1 MAAPVGSRPAAGKRF
16 SGRAPHATRAAM
28 SRADLSASP
37 PQRFASALAVVLL
50 HIAAAAGLI
59 RAFAPDLART
69 VVERTLASVTVL
81 APEPTPAPPP
91 APPTPSGAPPA
102 ASGAQGAAGRRAVP
116 REVLALPPRIPLATA
131 PAPAATSTG
140 SANQAGATDS
150 GSGTEAGGSG
160 NGTGSGGEGQ
170 GQGGGGG
177 RLAKI
182 AGDISSAKD
191 YPIASRDLRIGDHVT
206 IWLSVGPDGRPA
218 GCRIVRASRD
228 PAADATTCRLAQ
240 QRFRFR
246 PATDANGRPVSGTY
260 AWTQRWFYKE

>member
-1 MAAPVGSRPAAGKRF
+1 
-16 SGRAPHATRAAM
+16 M

-37 PQRFASALAVVLL
+37 PQRLASALAVVLL
-50 HIAAAAGLI
+50 HFAAAAGLV

-69 VVERTLASVTVL
+69 VVERTLASVTIL
-81 APEPTPAPPP
+81 APAPEPTPPPP
-91 APPTPSGAPPA
+91 PSPPPSPQAAPPA

-116 REVLALPPRIPLATA
+116 REVLAPPPRIRLATA

-140 SANQAGATDS
+140 SADQSGATDA
-150 GSGTEAGGSG
+150 GTGTGAGGAG

-182 AGDISSAKD
+182 AGDINSARD

-206 IWLSVGPDGRPA
+206 IWLSVGPDGKPT
-218 GCRIVRASRD
+218 GCRVVRASRD
-228 PAADATTCRLAQ
+228 PAADATTCRLAR

-246 PATDANGRPVSGTY
+246 PATDANGHAVSGTY
-260 AWTQRWFYKE
+260 AWTQRWFYKDSL